1 MTITCFLAQS
11 PRTDRWYYTANSF
24 NSGTMVGLDGESFTY
39 LSPVGNNDLRNLDD
53 DAITSA
59 ILPIE
64 WNDLSRDEVL
74 TMVPSTASMNT
85 KTGEL
90 SF

>member
-1 MTITCFLAQS
+1 
-11 PRTDRWYYTANSF
+11 
-24 NSGTMVGLDGESFTY
+24 MVGLDGESFTY

-64 WNDLSRDEVL
+64 WNGFTREEVL